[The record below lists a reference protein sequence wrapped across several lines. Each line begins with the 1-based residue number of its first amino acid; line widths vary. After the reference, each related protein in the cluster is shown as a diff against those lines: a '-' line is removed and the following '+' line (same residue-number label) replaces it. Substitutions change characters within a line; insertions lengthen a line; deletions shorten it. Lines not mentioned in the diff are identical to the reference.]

1 MRLGGEGNCL
11 QASTFMQHPALKASH
26 GPPHTPATN
35 SSTNPP
41 THGPTFET
49 RKNLTPLPSRAE
61 KKSFLGGGGK
71 PPPPPPFCRLLG
83 RQNPPPHPL
92 AGAAGENASAPEQA
106 KSRAAIE
113 AADLHC
119 EMLAQASR
127 LQPSPGSVYRPLRP
141 TACRRLAVKQPVAY
155 KCSPVRSSTATRRV

>member
-1 MRLGGEGNCL
+1 MACLGTGGP
-11 QASTFMQHPALKASH
+11 ADMQTVTAAA
-26 GPPHTPATN
+26 G
-35 SSTNPP
+35 
-41 THGPTFET
+41 
-49 RKNLTPLPSRAE
+49 LPDTT
-61 KKSFLGGGGK
+61 
-71 PPPPPPFCRLLG
+71 
-83 RQNPPPHPL
+83 
-92 AGAAGENASAPEQA
+92 GAAGENASAPEQA